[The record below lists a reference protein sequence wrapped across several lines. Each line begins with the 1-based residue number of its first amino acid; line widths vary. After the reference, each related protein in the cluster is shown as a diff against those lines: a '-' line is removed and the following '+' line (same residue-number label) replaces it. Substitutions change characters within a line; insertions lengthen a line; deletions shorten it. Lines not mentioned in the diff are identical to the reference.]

1 MKKTVTIKKK
11 ELYSFNSTVPN
22 ADFGT
27 EIKSTFRYAMSKN
40 IKTVLAE
47 IKEIDAAFPVSPDFD
62 NYLKSRFAI
71 LNKNGITLD
80 HRGNVNMADYDKL
93 DDEIKASINSELE
106 ALITSNKEVVDEA
119 NKLIASKVEFLES
132 EIDLELVTVYI
143 TEVPDISKTVPPT
156 MQWELWKNLEL
167 FISE

>member
-1 MKKTVTIKKK
+1 
-11 ELYSFNSTVPN
+11 
-22 ADFGT
+22 
-27 EIKSTFRYAMSKN
+27 
-40 IKTVLAE
+40 
-47 IKEIDAAFPVSPDFD
+47 
-62 NYLKSRFAI
+62 
-71 LNKNGITLD
+71 
-80 HRGNVNMADYDKL
+80 MADYDKL

-119 NKLIASKVEFLES
+119 NKLIASKVEFLKS

>member
-40 IKTVLAE
+40 IKTVLGE
-47 IKEIDAAFPVSPDFD
+47 IKEIDAAFPVAPEFEAH
-62 NYLKSRFAI
+62 LKSRFAI
-71 LNKNGITLD
+71 LNKNGISID
-80 HRGNVNMADYDKL
+80 RRGNANMGQYDKL
-93 DDEIKASINSELE
+93 SDEVKASINSELE
-106 ALITSNKEVVDEA
+106 ALYTSNKEVVDEA
-119 NKLIASKVEFLES
+119 DKLIASKMEFLES
-132 EIDLELVTVYI
+132 DIDLELITVSV

-167 FISE
+167 FIAE